1 MATPVEDAVVASEAK
16 LLTGLALVQDQI
28 HRDMQNMYTAV
39 YNDLAATKQEI
50 LTFVASASNTVQTN
64 TNRMVSDVISDIWK
78 LNEAVKDGNLMID
91 YNINET
97 EEQLRN
103 DHQTIVGV
111 IAETNNMIE
120 MSNATTAIQITE
132 GIESIHDNL
141 NISNEKILS
150 DIGDKASN
158 TVFNL
163 SDRISE
169 GTDFINNNLL
179 DMNISTQQSIAD
191 TQFRI
196 TDAVYTTG
204 ADTTAS
210 INRVKSDLGEDISFV
225 SEQVTGLSGD
235 IMLVGQYLWEQVREF
250 ILEHFD
256 LSLDNMVKT
265 ITQRYKAE
273 TIAHRNL
280 TRELEGK

>member
-78 LNEAVKDGNLMID
+78 LNDAVKDGNLMID

-103 DHQTIVGV
+103 DHHTIEGV
-111 IAETNNMIE
+111 IAETNNLLE

-150 DIGDKASN
+150 DIDDKSSN
-158 TVFNL
+158 TIFNL

>member
-1 MATPVEDAVVASEAK
+1 MSTPVEDAVVASEAK

-64 TNRMVSDVISDIWK
+64 TNRMVSDVIGDIWK

-141 NISNEKILS
+141 NISNEQILS
-150 DIGDKASN
+150 DIDDKSSN
-158 TVFNL
+158 TIFNL

-235 IMLVGQYLWEQVREF
+235 IMFVGQYLWEQVREF